1 MVRAAK
7 GKARHVTLMELVH
20 DGAAKHVWVFYFV
33 TATVVTVDVSSI
45 SFLNQWNGS

>member
-1 MVRAAK
+1 MF
-7 GKARHVTLMELVH
+7 GS
-20 DGAAKHVWVFYFV
+20 FIFV